1 MINSSHTV
9 VLNAFFERRQNL
21 QQAQPKCS
29 KSSSLIENSSKCIY
43 TTKSARLRMQI
54 SFTIFLSRL
63 QEKCLG
69 TTMAMATQGCSS
81 DLEPPMVETWDLSVA
96 FALLCYEKGL
106 QIEHALDQQKQ
117 QHQQMRMLN
126 NPNARAKSSTRNAS
140 YLDTLTSLSN
150 IAIAPSTWVIWNNLF
165 CTLPRWWQSSDL
177 TTFKTWWQQSQR
189 QPFQLPTF
197 SCE

>member
-54 SFTIFLSRL
+54 SSTIFPSRL

-106 QIEHALDQQKQ
+106 QIEHALDQKQ
-117 QHQQMRMLN
+117 QRML
-126 NPNARAKSSTRNAS
+126 NARAKSSTRNAS

-177 TTFKTWWQQSQR
+177 TTWWQQFQR
-189 QPFQLPTF
+189 QLSTK
-197 SCE
+197 